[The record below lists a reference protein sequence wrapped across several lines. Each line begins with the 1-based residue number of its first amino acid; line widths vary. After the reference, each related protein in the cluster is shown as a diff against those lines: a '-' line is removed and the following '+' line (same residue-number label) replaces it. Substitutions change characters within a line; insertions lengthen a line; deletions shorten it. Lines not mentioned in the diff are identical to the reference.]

1 VSTDGAAAAVL
12 AMVLADGEVV
22 QRRLGARVGLLRTRR
37 HFGWGT
43 QDVQDHLQGEA
54 DVHLLELGR
63 F

>member
-12 AMVLADGEVV
+12 AMVLADREVV
-22 QRRLGARVGLLRTRR
+22 QRRLGAGVRLLGARR

-54 DVHLLELGR
+54 DVHLL
-63 F
+63 